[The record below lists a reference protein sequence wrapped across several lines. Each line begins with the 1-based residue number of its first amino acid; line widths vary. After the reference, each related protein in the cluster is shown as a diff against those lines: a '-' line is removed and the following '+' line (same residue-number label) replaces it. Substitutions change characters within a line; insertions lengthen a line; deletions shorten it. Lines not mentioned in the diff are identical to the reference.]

1 MNFNPTPGL
10 TTYAGY
16 NEGMRAPTALELTC
30 ADPAAPCKL
39 PNSFLADPPLK
50 KIVAKTFEI
59 GARGRQRDFSW
70 SAAAFRTDLLD
81 DIQFVSSGGGINAG
95 FFQNV
100 GRTRRQGLELTAAQ
114 KFGPFGVVARY
125 GFLDA
130 TYRTGFIE
138 HSPANSTAD
147 ANGDI
152 EVRPGNRIP
161 SVPRQTL
168 RLRLDFEP
176 TTTWSVGANVIVNS
190 ASWSRGDEN
199 NQDASGPVPGYTVVN
214 LDGRLRVTRNVE
226 FFARINNLFDRKYS
240 NFGIL
245 GENVFTGPGRSFDP
259 ANGVNESFRGLGAP
273 RGAWVG
279 VRFELD

>member
-1 MNFNPTPGL
+1 MADKTTNGRGDIALPPMMMPFGFEAIMELNRPALQAMAQMNGKMYDGIATLNKNWVAFLNRRLKEDLAVPQQL
-10 TTYAGY
+10 
-16 NEGMRAPTALELTC
+16 
-30 ADPAAPCKL
+30 AACKTVQ
-39 PNSFLADPPLK
+39 DMYG
-50 KIVAKTFEI
+50 VY
-59 GARGRQRDFSW
+59 
-70 SAAAFRTDLLD
+70 
-81 DIQFVSSGGGINAG
+81 AG

-100 GRTRRQGLELTAAQ
+100 GRTRRQGIELTAAQ

-125 GFLDA
+125 GFIDA

-152 EVRPGNRIP
+152 EVQPGNRIP
-161 SVPRQTL
+161 GLPRQTL

-190 ASWSRGDEN
+190 SIWSRGDEN

-214 LDGRLRVTRNVE
+214 LDGRVRVTKNVE
-226 FFARINNLFDRKYS
+226 LFARINNLFDREYS
-240 NFGIL
+240 NFGVL